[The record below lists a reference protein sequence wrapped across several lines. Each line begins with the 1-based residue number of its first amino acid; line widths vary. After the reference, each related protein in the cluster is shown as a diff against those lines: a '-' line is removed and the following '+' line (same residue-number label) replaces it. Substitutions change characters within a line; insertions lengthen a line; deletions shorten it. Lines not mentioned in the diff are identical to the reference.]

1 MLRRTRAAAGMLD
14 PGRTRVAPMPEEEAE
29 IQTTVGLSGTACSAR
44 RLRPACVLRLAARTP
59 SCRAPARASRLPAT
73 PRRALRQ
80 RERPLSRTGVSTWR
94 SMAAFSPDAV
104 PAGTKAFGHVPVV
117 DSLAVSTSLPV
128 GVVRAS
134 IDGPTLAVTAGLF
147 PSEYAGIE
155 AAARLYAQT
164 NPADLRCGTLLI
176 LPCVNLHGFQFRT
189 PWLNVKH
196 TAAAPFDG
204 QNLNAMFPGSSATDA
219 SLSSR
224 QAAACFQVVKKAT
237 AHIDFRGGDLSES
250 HLVHTIFPQLHD
262 EPQLDRQRMEI
273 ALAFGLQ
280 YNLSAS
286 PTDAHSQGGA
296 GDGSCMGE
304 LLKLGCL
311 SFVSECGLGYLTQ
324 PREEFILNHVNGTRN
339 VLRYLGM
346 MAGVPR
352 YQHAALGPQRFLL
365 NPFVKA
371 YAPES
376 VRAAILLLYSQS
388 RSSIQLIRAIA
399 FCIPGCFHCQGR
411 PRTHIHER

>member
-1 MLRRTRAAAGMLD
+1 MAAAF
-14 PGRTRVAPMPEEEAE
+14 A
-29 IQTTVGLSGTACSAR
+29 
-44 RLRPACVLRLAARTP
+44 
-59 SCRAPARASRLPAT
+59 
-73 PRRALRQ
+73 
-80 RERPLSRTGVSTWR
+80 
-94 SMAAFSPDAV
+94 PDAV
-104 PAGTKAFGHVPVV
+104 AAGTKAFGHVPVI

-128 GVVRAS
+128 GVVRS
-134 IDGPTLAVTAGLF
+134 VEDGPTLAITAGLF

-155 AAARLYAQT
+155 AASRLYAQT
-164 NPADLRCGTLLI
+164 EPADLRCGTLLI

-204 QNLNAMFPGSSATDA
+204 LNVNASFPGSSAPDA
-219 SLSSR
+219 PLSSQ
-224 QAAACFQVVKKAT
+224 QAAACFEVVKGAT

-262 EPQLDRQRMEI
+262 DPELDRQRMEI

-304 LLKLGCL
+304 LLKLRCL

-324 PREEFILNHVNGTRN
+324 PREEFILNHIDGTRN

-346 MAGVPR
+346 MHGSPR
-352 YQHAALGPQRFLL
+352 YQHPELGPQRFLL
-365 NPFVKA
+365 NPFVKV
-371 YAPES
+371 YAPAA
-376 VRAAILLLYSQS
+376 VRLLYIGLV
-388 RSSIQLIRAIA
+388 RDRIRFVTCEHVSKVYLLS
-399 FCIPGCFHCQGR
+399 FCCR
-411 PRTHIHER
+411 